1 MTPVC
6 RGRFFYPVR
15 EQAKPDTGVIGTI
28 DWLGTDDLSIQNQEK
43 QHGIN
48 Q

>member
-6 RGRFFYPVR
+6 RGRYFYPVR
-15 EQAKPDTGVIGTI
+15 EQAKRDKGVIGTV
-28 DWLGTDDLSIQNQEK
+28 DWLGTEDLSIRNQEK